1 MFAIKAILSL
11 NIRTLRMIV
20 LSASTQQKQA
30 IAKLFS
36 RSIRNGS
43 LDPGEVLTFLGF
55 ICFLIAFC
63 CLAAWLFQRL
73 KGPAE
78 KKPDAEAPEEPESG
92 SEVLIFFVIGL
103 LFCTLGASCESTPSP
118 PKRPAANIL
127 DGRNASFNPRN
138 YVSFDRPQAYQL
150 PKLSG
155 TEPTAM
161 WRGRLELPKLAAE
174 IRTTAPW
181 APGIPWSVR
190 PRNFIEKSHPMWGRK
205 LLVDLSDFNIEGGV
219 SPGGANDGK
228 ANGK

>member
-1 MFAIKAILSL
+1 M
-11 NIRTLRMIV
+11 NV

-55 ICFLIAFC
+55 ICFLIALY

-92 SEVLIFFVIGL
+92 SEILIFFVIGL

-118 PKRPAANIL
+118 PKRPAPDIL
-127 DGRNASFNPRN
+127 DGRNASFKPRN
-138 YVSFDRPQAYQL
+138 YVNSDQPPAYQLPKLSVPGPIAYQL

-155 TEPTAM
+155 TDPTAM
-161 WRGRLELPKLAAE
+161 WRGRLVLPKLAE
-174 IRTTAPW
+174 E
-181 APGIPWSVR
+181 IPWKAPLAPKPKWQRIHGNLVETSAR
-190 PRNFIEKSHPMWGRK
+190 TYWLSKK
-205 LLVDLSDFNIEGGV
+205 LREAAANSKAVDSAA
-219 SPGGANDGK
+219 GGAKDGK

>member
-1 MFAIKAILSL
+1 M
-11 NIRTLRMIV
+11 NV

-55 ICFLIAFC
+55 ICFLIALY

-78 KKPDAEAPEEPESG
+78 KKPDAEAPEEPEIG
-92 SEVLIFFVIGL
+92 SEILIFFVIGL

-118 PKRPAANIL
+118 PKRPASDIL

-138 YVSFDRPQAYQL
+138 YVNSDQPLAYQLPKLSAPSPTAYQL

-155 TEPTAM
+155 TDPTAV

-181 APGIPWSVR
+181 APRIPWSVR

-219 SPGGANDGK
+219 SPGGTNDGK

>member
-1 MFAIKAILSL
+1 M
-11 NIRTLRMIV
+11 NV

-43 LDPGEVLTFLGF
+43 LDPGEALTCLGI
-55 ICFLIAFC
+55 ICILIALY

-78 KKPDAEAPEEPESG
+78 KKPDAETPEEPESG

-118 PKRPAANIL
+118 PKRPASHIL
-127 DGRNASFNPRN
+127 DGRNTSFNPRD
-138 YVSFDRPQAYQL
+138 YVNSDQPLAYQL
-150 PKLSG
+150 PKLSLTG
-155 TEPTAM
+155 PIAYQSPKLSVTGPTAM
-161 WRGRLELPKLAAE
+161 WRGRLVLPKLAE
-174 IRTTAPW
+174 E
-181 APGIPWSVR
+181 IPWKAPLVPR
-190 PRNFIEKSHPMWGRK
+190 PKWQRIPGNLVETSAYSYWFSKK
-205 LLVDLSDFNIEGGV
+205 LREAAANSKAFDSA
-219 SPGGANDGK
+219 PGGAKDGK

>member
-1 MFAIKAILSL
+1 M
-11 NIRTLRMIV
+11 NV

-55 ICFLIAFC
+55 ICFLIALY

-92 SEVLIFFVIGL
+92 SEILIFFVIGL

-118 PKRPAANIL
+118 PKRPASDIL

-138 YVSFDRPQAYQL
+138 YVSFDRPPAYQLPKLSVPGPIAYQL

-155 TEPTAM
+155 TDPTAM
-161 WRGRLELPKLAAE
+161 WRGRLVLPKLAE
-174 IRTTAPW
+174 E
-181 APGIPWSVR
+181 IPWKAPLAPKPKWQRIHGNLVETSAR
-190 PRNFIEKSHPMWGRK
+190 TYWLSKK
-205 LLVDLSDFNIEGGV
+205 LREAAANSKAVDSAA
-219 SPGGANDGK
+219 GGAKDGK

>member
-1 MFAIKAILSL
+1 MFAIKGILSL
-11 NIRTLRMIV
+11 NIRTLRMNV

-43 LDPGEVLTFLGF
+43 LDPGEALTCLGI
-55 ICFLIAFC
+55 ICILIALY

-78 KKPDAEAPEEPESG
+78 KKPDAETPEEPESG

-118 PKRPAANIL
+118 PKRPASNIL
-127 DGRNASFNPRN
+127 NERNTSFNPRD
-138 YVSFDRPQAYQL
+138 YVNSDQPLAYQL
-150 PKLSG
+150 PKLSVTG
-155 TEPTAM
+155 PTAM
-161 WRGRLELPKLAAE
+161 WRDRLELPKLAAE

-181 APGIPWSVR
+181 APRILWPVR
-190 PRNFIEKSHPMWGRK
+190 PRNFIEKSPTWWARK
-205 LLVDLSDFNIEGGV
+205 VMVDFTDLNIEGAV
-219 SPGGANDGK
+219 TPGGAKDGK